1 MLLMRTIVA
10 LTIALSLFCMSAA
23 AAQKKIRFLDREGPA
38 SDESIKGLNC
48 KIAGRALERMAAK
61 RANRLG
67 IKFLS
72 GKDAIIQID
81 PKHIPKGVKS
91 GARHKD
97 KIIVDG
103 NKLIGI
109 EETFGDLGNKS
120 QQRRKDQVLN
130 SKGGTFKKTG
140 KKVRLATSIYS
151 IANTPG
157 PRQQKNLT
165 KQGLAFFNYLT
176 GENNFDQLP
185 AAKRPSEDLRRK
197 LFQRYK
203 IPEKQAALIEVS
215 REITKAKSGQSGRI
229 PGPGFAF
236 ACVSAAAV
244 AADLATDV
252 IASWSYADLRG
263 KLEADIDQQIAQ
275 IASRIEQGKQTWV
288 RISLTGDCVGPFAW
302 ICQHPDSTLMPT
314 LTSFEVRDLAQP
326 GTECTAGKYRSIP
339 VIASPGRT
347 VKRTKYHDL
356 CVEGTKTPSLTQVRL
371 EPKEGMQYSAY
382 RLELVTE
389 STGAMCN
396 QGKDAQIKITRT
408 RNIRYGHVPVDDTW
422 QYRIPNNVVKR
433 MLAGKWPC
441 GNRWI
446 VLTKGRGC
454 KRSRVVSVNLTF
466 PTHLADDAAVSAYW
480 QKPKPDAG
488 KTSKQATIRA
498 GLIYENQCRP

>member
-120 QQRRKDQVLN
+120 QQRRKDHVLN

-157 PRQQKNLT
+157 PRQQK
-165 KQGLAFFNYLT
+165 
-176 GENNFDQLP
+176 
-185 AAKRPSEDLRRK
+185 
-197 LFQRYK
+197 
-203 IPEKQAALIEVS
+203 I
-215 REITKAKSGQSGRI
+215 
-229 PGPGFAF
+229 
-236 ACVSAAAV
+236 
-244 AADLATDV
+244 
-252 IASWSYADLRG
+252 
-263 KLEADIDQQIAQ
+263 
-275 IASRIEQGKQTWV
+275 
-288 RISLTGDCVGPFAW
+288 
-302 ICQHPDSTLMPT
+302 
-314 LTSFEVRDLAQP
+314 
-326 GTECTAGKYRSIP
+326 
-339 VIASPGRT
+339 
-347 VKRTKYHDL
+347 
-356 CVEGTKTPSLTQVRL
+356 
-371 EPKEGMQYSAY
+371 
-382 RLELVTE
+382 
-389 STGAMCN
+389 
-396 QGKDAQIKITRT
+396 
-408 RNIRYGHVPVDDTW
+408 
-422 QYRIPNNVVKR
+422 
-433 MLAGKWPC
+433 
-441 GNRWI
+441 
-446 VLTKGRGC
+446 
-454 KRSRVVSVNLTF
+454 
-466 PTHLADDAAVSAYW
+466 
-480 QKPKPDAG
+480 
-488 KTSKQATIRA
+488 
-498 GLIYENQCRP
+498 